1 MNAAT
6 AGTPPLGPRSVA
18 YVVNRYPG
26 PSHSF
31 IRREIL
37 ALEAQGCRVQR
48 FSVRPGEVAAD
59 GGDDIAELARTRVL
73 LAGSRIGLLVRAVL
87 TLLVRPLRAWRATL
101 LTLRL
106 GWRSDRGVL
115 RHLAYLVEA
124 AELVRRLDADVG
136 LLHAHFGTN
145 STFVAMLAT
154 ELGGPPFS
162 FTVHGPEEFER
173 AHGIALAE
181 KVARAQFVAAI
192 SDFCRSQLWY
202 FVPVEH
208 WAKIV
213 IVRCGVDAT
222 FLLPEP
228 LPLPAASELLWVGR
242 LAPQKGVPVL
252 LAACRLLADRRVPFR
267 LTVIGGGPLD
277 AWARAEVVRAGLVE
291 QVVFAGW
298 RHAVSIR
305 EHMDAAR
312 GLVLASFAEGLPVVL
327 MEAMARQRP
336 VIATRIAAIPEL
348 VVPGETGWL
357 VAPGR
362 ADQLAAAMQAMLSMP
377 SAELLR
383 LGAEGRQRVAAAH
396 DAAAE
401 AAVLWRAMRAAS
413 TTPATSG

>member
-1 MNAAT
+1 MNEAPAN
-6 AGTPPLGPRSVA
+6 AQTPGPRKVA

-31 IRREIL
+31 IRREIQ
-37 ALEAQGCRVQR
+37 ALEQLGCIVHR
-48 FSVRPGEVAAD
+48 FSVRPGEVTAD
-59 GGDDIAELARTRVL
+59 GGEDVAELARTSVL
-73 LAGSRIGLLVRAVL
+73 LAGSKLALLLRAILVL
-87 TLLVRPLRAWRATL
+87 LGRPLRALRATR
-101 LTLRL
+101 LTVRL
-106 GWRSDRGVL
+106 GRRSDRGVL

-124 AELVRRLDADVG
+124 AELVRRLDRDVE

-145 STFVAMLAT
+145 STTVAMLAT

-181 KVARAQFVAAI
+181 KVARARFVAAI

-222 FLLPEP
+222 FLA
-228 LPLPAASELLWVGR
+228 PAARPMPEAPELLWVGR

-252 LAACRLLADRRVPFR
+252 LAACRLLAERQVAFR
-267 LTVIGGGPLD
+267 LTIIGGGPLE
-277 AWARAEVVRAGLVE
+277 AWARAEVVRAGLGE
-291 QVVFAGW
+291 RVVFAGW
-298 RHAVSIR
+298 RQAAGVR
-305 EHMDAAR
+305 EHLDASR
-312 GLVLASFAEGLPVVL
+312 GLVLASFAEGLPVVV

-336 VIATRIAAIPEL
+336 VVATRIAAIPEL

-362 ADQLAAAMQAMLSMP
+362 ADQLASAMESLLAMP
-377 SAELLR
+377 SNEASQMG
-383 LGAEGRQRVAAAH
+383 GAGRRRVVASH

-401 AAVLWRAMRAAS
+401 AVVLWRAMRA
-413 TTPATSG
+413 TPPVPVARA

>member
-1 MNAAT
+1 MNAAP
-6 AGTPPLGPRSVA
+6 AGTPSPGPRSVA

-37 ALEAQGCRVQR
+37 ALEALGCRVQR
-48 FSVRPGEVAAD
+48 FSVRPGEVAAA
-59 GGDDIAELARTRVL
+59 GGDDTAELARTRVL
-73 LAGSRIGLLVRAVL
+73 LAGSRLGLLLRALL
-87 TLLVRPLRAWRATL
+87 TLLRRPLRAGRAL
-101 LTLRL
+101 WLTLRL

-115 RHLAYLVEA
+115 RHLAYLIEA
-124 AELVRRLDADVG
+124 AELVRSLDAEVE

-173 AHGIALAE
+173 AQGIALAE
-181 KVARAQFVAAI
+181 KVARARFVAAI

-202 FVPVEH
+202 FVAVEH
-208 WAKIV
+208 WPKIV

-228 LPLPAASELLWVGR
+228 VPLPATPELLWVGR

-252 LAACRLLADRRVPFR
+252 LAACRLLAERRVPFR
-267 LTVIGGGPLD
+267 LTVIGGGPLE
-277 AWARAEVVRAGLVE
+277 AWARAEVVRAGLVDR
-291 QVVFAGW
+291 VVFAGW
-298 RHAVSIR
+298 RDAASIR
-305 EHMDAAR
+305 AHLDASL
-312 GLVLASFAEGLPVVL
+312 GLVVASFAEGLPVVV

-336 VIATRIAAIPEL
+336 VVATRIAAIPEL

-362 ADQLAAAMQAMLSMP
+362 ADQLAAAMQAMLAAP
-377 SAELLR
+377 PAELLR
-383 LGAEGRQRVAAAH
+383 LGALGRQRVAAAH
-396 DAAAE
+396 DATAE
-401 AAVLWRAMRAAS
+401 AASLWQAMRGVPTGPTAR
-413 TTPATSG
+413 G